1 MKINIIT
8 VIFPLNWIKSS
19 IINLPTNKSIS
30 YFWNFGSFLGIVL
43 IIQIISGLLLSIN
56 FVRESLLAFD
66 SVIILTRDRFFG
78 FLLRWIHLNCAS
90 LFFAVVYL
98 HIFRGF
104 FYMSFRLRLPWIR
117 GTTILLLLI
126 GTAFLGY
133 VLPWGQISLWGAT
146 VITNLVSTIPFIGQL
161 LVVWIWGGFRVNT
174 YTLGVFYSVHFI
186 LPIIILGFVLIHI
199 IVLHETG
206 SSSKLILHTN
216 ENKIKFY
223 FSFVIKDIINL
234 IFLLVFIIF
243 VFFSPF
249 KLGDPE
255 NFSYANS
262 LRSPLH
268 IQPEWYFLFAY
279 AILRSIPNK
288 LGGVIALVISVVL
301 LYFFPFF
308 SKQKKPLIKTHGFY
322 VWMFFFESL
331 ILTWIGGNPVEAP
344 YILIGQVFTFLY
356 FLNIFI
362 LILCFRIFKS
372 IRFIPLRKNTYST
385 LRLIKLI
392 FFLRV
397 INNYMFV
404 YILL

>member
-1 MKINIIT
+1 MKTNII
-8 VIFPLNWIKSS
+8 INLFPLNWIKLR
-19 IINLPTNKSIS
+19 ILNLPTNKNIS
-30 YFWNFGSFLGIVL
+30 YFWNFGSFLGIIL
-43 IIQIISGLLLSIN
+43 IIQIIRGFLLSIN
-56 FVRESLLAFD
+56 FIRDSLLAFD
-66 SVIILTRDRFFG
+66 SVIILTRDSFFG

-90 LFFAVVYL
+90 LFFAIVYL

-104 FYMSFRLRLPWIR
+104 FYLSFRLILPWIS

-146 VITNLVSTIPFIGQL
+146 VITNLVSTIPIIGQI
-161 LVVWIWGGFRVNT
+161 LVVWIWGGFRVNS
-174 YTLGVFYSVHFI
+174 YTLGVFYSLHFI
-186 LPIIILGFVLIHI
+186 LPIIILGLVLIHI

-206 SSSKLILHTN
+206 SSSKLIQHTN

-223 FSFVIKDIINL
+223 FSFVIKDLLNFIILL
-234 IFLLVFIIF
+234 IFIIF
-243 VFFSPF
+243 IFFSPF

-288 LGGVIALVISVVL
+288 LGGVIALVISVIL
-301 LYFFPFF
+301 LYIFPFF
-308 SKQKKPLIKTHGFY
+308 SKKKKSLIKPHAFY
-322 VWMFFFESL
+322 VWLFFFISL

-344 YILIGQVFTFLY
+344 YIFIGQIFTFLY
-356 FLNIFI
+356 FFIIFFI
-362 LILCFRIFKS
+362 IILCFRIIS
-372 IRFIPLRKNTYST
+372 L
-385 LRLIKLI
+385 
-392 FFLRV
+392 
-397 INNYMFV
+397 
-404 YILL
+404 